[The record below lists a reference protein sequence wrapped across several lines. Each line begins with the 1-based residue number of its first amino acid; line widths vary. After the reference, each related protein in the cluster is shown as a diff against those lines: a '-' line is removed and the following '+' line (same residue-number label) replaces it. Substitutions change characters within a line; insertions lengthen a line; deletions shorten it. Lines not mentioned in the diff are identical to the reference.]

1 MSEVIAIMNGQV
13 FDVNKKVFKSDTVYI
28 QDGKIISKQDIGPND
43 VVSQWDMAGK
53 YVAPGFI
60 DLHVHVF
67 ENHAK
72 IGINA
77 DKVGIEQGV
86 TTIVDAGSTGS
97 NDFVKFKEDIIR
109 NSVTEV
115 LTFLNVSSSG
125 LVGGLKELNT
135 LDKLMET
142 EVWEEIYKNEQSIVG
157 LKARMSQSIVGDQ
170 GIKPLEYARKLAD
183 QTDVPIMVHIG
194 SPPPPLTE
202 ILPLLKHGDIVTH
215 AFHGKKG
222 GILDEEG
229 NLIKEASD
237 ALARGVKLDVGHG
250 TASFS
255 YETIKR
261 FKEKYEYPFTIS
273 TDVYDE
279 NFEKPVGSLMDT
291 MSKLLAI
298 GYSLEQLVESVTI
311 FPATILSLAHHGSLK
326 RGSNADI
333 TIFEIDHDP
342 VDLYDSHGEVMTVT
356 EHLVPY
362 ATWKNGKLVFNR
374 E

>member
-1 MSEVIAIMNGQV
+1 MSEVIAIINGLV
-13 FDVNKKVFKSDTVYI
+13 FDVDEKGFKNDIVYI
-28 QDGKIISKQDIGPND
+28 RDGKIISEHDIATSD
-43 VVSQWDMAGK
+43 MVSQWDAEGK

-60 DLHVHVF
+60 DSHVHVF

-97 NDFVKFKEDIIR
+97 NDFSRFKEDIIR

-115 LTFLNVSSSG
+115 LAFLNISSSG
-125 LVGGLKELNT
+125 LVDGLSELNT
-135 LDKLMET
+135 PEKLMEAR
-142 EVWEEIYKNEQSIVG
+142 VWEAIYKNEQAIVG
-157 LKARMSQSIVGDQ
+157 LKARMSQSVTGDQ

-183 QTDVPIMVHIG
+183 QSNVPIMVHIG

-202 ILPLLKHGDIVTH
+202 ILPLLKDGDIVTH

-261 FKEKYEYPFTIS
+261 FKEKYDYPFTIS
-273 TDVYDE
+273 TDVYDK

-298 GYSLEQLVESVTI
+298 GYSLEQLVESVTV
-311 FPATILSLAHHGSLK
+311 FPASILSLEHHGSLK
-326 RGSNADI
+326 PRSNADI
-333 TIFEIDHDP
+333 TVFEMEQKP
-342 VDLYDSHGEVMTVT
+342 VRLFDSNGEKLTVN
-356 EHLVPY
+356 ERLIPY
-362 ATWKNGKLVFNR
+362 ATWKNGKLVFKR
-374 E
+374 G